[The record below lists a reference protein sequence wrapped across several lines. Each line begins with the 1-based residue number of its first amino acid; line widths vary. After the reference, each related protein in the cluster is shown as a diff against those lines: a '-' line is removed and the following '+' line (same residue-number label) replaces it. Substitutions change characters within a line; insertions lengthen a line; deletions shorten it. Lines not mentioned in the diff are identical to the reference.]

1 VAVFLFFLYNEFMRK
16 IKRPKISEVVSI
28 IAHQLKNPISI
39 FKNYLEVLISE
50 ELGPLNQ
57 KQKEY
62 LSDILEN
69 VKRMDETA
77 NHLLDVYFIEEKK
90 YKLKK
95 EKFFLGKIVKE
106 VIKDFSVWALAAN
119 CQIVFKEEKDLPKV
133 ISDPFKIRQ
142 VIENLISNSIKY
154 KNPGPQKIEISLK
167 KKGNFVLFSCNDQ
180 GIGIPKSD
188 FKKVFKKFYRSEK
201 AMELDPT
208 GSGLGLFI
216 NKAIVK
222 LSKGKIWFKKNKGP
236 GMTFYFTLP
245 ISNGK

>member
-1 VAVFLFFLYNEFMRK
+1 VAVFLFILYNKIMRK
-16 IKRPKISEVVSI
+16 IQKPKISEVVSI

-39 FKNYLEVLISE
+39 LKNYLEVLISK
-50 ELGPLNQ
+50 ELGSLNQ

-69 VKRMDETA
+69 VERMDETA

-95 EKFFLGKIVKE
+95 EKFFLGKIVRE
-106 VIKDFSVWALAAN
+106 VIKDFSIWASAAN
-119 CQIVFKEEKDLPKV
+119 CQFFLKEERGLPKV
-133 ISDPFKIRQ
+133 LSDSFKIRQ
-142 VIENLISNSIKY
+142 VIENLISNAIKY
-154 KNPGPQKIEISLK
+154 KKPGREKIEINLK
-167 KKGNFVLFSCNDQ
+167 KKGKFILFSCKDE
-180 GIGIPKSD
+180 GVGIPKSD

-216 NKAIVK
+216 SKAIVK
-222 LSKGKIWFKKNKGP
+222 LSGGKIWFKKNKNS

-245 ISNGK
+245 ILNE

>member
-1 VAVFLFFLYNEFMRK
+1 MRK
-16 IKRPKISEVVSI
+16 IQKPKISEVVSI

-39 FKNYLEVLISE
+39 LKNYLEVLISE
-50 ELGPLNQ
+50 ELGSLNQ

-69 VKRMDETA
+69 VERMDETA

-95 EKFFLGKIVKE
+95 EKFFLGKIARE
-106 VIKDFSVWALAAN
+106 VIKDFSIWASAAN
-119 CQIVFKEEKDLPKV
+119 CQIFLKEERGLPKV
-133 ISDPFKIRQ
+133 LSDSFKIHQ
-142 VIENLISNSIKY
+142 VIENLISNAIKY
-154 KNPGPQKIEISLK
+154 KKPGREKIEINLK
-167 KKGNFVLFSCNDQ
+167 KKGKFILFSCKDE
-180 GIGIPKSD
+180 GVGIPKSD

-216 NKAIVK
+216 SKAIVK
-222 LSKGKIWFKKNKGP
+222 LSGGKIWFKKNKNS

-245 ISNGK
+245 ILNE

>member
-1 VAVFLFFLYNEFMRK
+1 MGK
-16 IKRPKISEVVSI
+16 IKRPKISEVISI
-28 IAHQLKNPISI
+28 VAHQLKNPISI
-39 FKNYLEVLISE
+39 LKNYLELLISE
-50 ELGPLNQ
+50 ELGPLTQ

-62 LSDILEN
+62 LSDVLET
-69 VKRMDETA
+69 VKNLDKTA
-77 NHLLDVYFIEEKK
+77 NHLLDTYLIEEKK

-95 EKFFLGKIVKE
+95 EKFSLGKIVRE
-106 VIKDFSVWALAAN
+106 VIDEFLPWATAAN
-119 CQIVFKEEKDLPKV
+119 CQIVFKEEKNLPDV
-133 ISDPFKIRQ
+133 FSDPFKIRQ
-142 VIENLISNSIKY
+142 VVENLISNAIKY

-167 KKGNFVLFSCNDQ
+167 KRGKFVLFSCKDE

-201 AMELDPT
+201 AMELDPN

-216 NKAIVK
+216 NKAIIK
-222 LSKGKIWFKKNKGP
+222 LSKGKIWFKKNKGR

>member
-1 VAVFLFFLYNEFMRK
+1 VAVFLFILYNGSMGK
-16 IKRPKISEVVSI
+16 VKRPKISEVVSI

-69 VKRMDETA
+69 VKNLDKTA
-77 NHLLDVYFIEEKK
+77 NHLLDAYLIEEKK

-95 EKFFLGKIVKE
+95 EKFSLGKIVKE
-106 VIKDFSVWALAAN
+106 VIEDFSAWALAAN
-119 CQIVFKEEKDLPKV
+119 CQIFFKEEKNLPNV
-133 ISDPFKIRQ
+133 VSDPFKIRQ

-167 KKGNFVLFSCNDQ
+167 RKGKFVLFSCKDE

-216 NKAIVK
+216 NKAIIK
-222 LSKGKIWFKKNKGP
+222 LSKGRIWFKKNKGP

>member
-1 VAVFLFFLYNEFMRK
+1 MRK
-16 IKRPKISEVVSI
+16 IQKPKISEVVSI

-39 FKNYLEVLISE
+39 LKNYLEVLISK
-50 ELGPLNQ
+50 ELGSLNQ

-69 VKRMDETA
+69 VERMDETA

-95 EKFFLGKIVKE
+95 EKFFLGKIVRE
-106 VIKDFSVWALAAN
+106 VIKDFSIWASAAN
-119 CQIVFKEEKDLPKV
+119 CQFFLKEERGLPKV
-133 ISDPFKIRQ
+133 LSDSFKIRQ
-142 VIENLISNSIKY
+142 VIENLISNAIKY
-154 KNPGPQKIEISLK
+154 KKPGREKIEINLK
-167 KKGNFVLFSCNDQ
+167 KKGKFILFSCKDE
-180 GIGIPKSD
+180 GVGIPKSD

-216 NKAIVK
+216 SKAIVK
-222 LSKGKIWFKKNKGP
+222 LSGGKIWFKKNKNS

-245 ISNGK
+245 ILNE